1 MTSPLLAT
9 DDDASPTD
17 SDPPSTEPTPTTF
30 GHNIDLGK
38 LSPGNTIVG
47 WTTEQCADYIS
58 SLGLPQ
64 YCDKFIGRN
73 RSSADS
79 ETELMGVIHPE
90 NEIVGEAL
98 IALRHEELKEMAI
111 ISVGHRL
118 TILKGVYDVK
128 IKQDIPID
136 SDHWIPPCKL
146 LPLPFLP
153 AYLTPCVAADAM
165 AQDQTATRDDIS
177 RIIKSI
183 EIRDHRIH
191 AAEAELRKITDEYR
205 RLRDELLPIF
215 RIVKDQSQPLPYH
228 PNDNHS
234 PNHHE
239 DGMSPMVSQLPP
251 EQKIGSSLS
260 RKFSTKRLFLGG
272 TPKSSSPT
280 HIPQSIPEG
289 RQADTSLDPSAAAVA
304 ASNHLTTTALGGS
317 QASTSPSQV
326 NIPSPTSPNT
336 YANQPTLH
344 QRTYRDQQPSNGGSR
359 TIYSHAEDPQGY
371 SSSASTFVSDR
382 DRDRSNPTPTPGS
395 QRNRGPPPEQYQQS
409 QQSQQLRQQQM
420 QDEPSSSGGNNVNIF
435 KSFRVSM
442 EDPCERVLPAALK
455 KYNINH
461 DWKNYAL
468 YIVYGDQE
476 RCLGLREKPLILFK
490 QLDKEG
496 RKPMFMLRRHAAP
509 LEGHSGPTG
518 SGGGQGVGM
527 GGGGG
532 GGYDAGGLGN
542 GRGHQSSIQLPGG
555 VL

>member
-1 MTSPLLAT
+1 M
-9 DDDASPTD
+9 
-17 SDPPSTEPTPTTF
+17 
-30 GHNIDLGK
+30 
-38 LSPGNTIVG
+38 
-47 WTTEQCADYIS
+47 
-58 SLGLPQ
+58 
-64 YCDKFIGRN
+64 
-73 RSSADS
+73 
-79 ETELMGVIHPE
+79 IHIE

-111 ISVGHRL
+111 VSVGHRL
-118 TILKGVYDVK
+118 TILKAVYDVK

-136 SDHWIPPCKL
+136 SDHWIPPCTL
-146 LPLPFLP
+146 LTSLILLTFLTFH
-153 AYLTPCVAADAM
+153 LAADAM

-183 EIRDHRIH
+183 EIRDHRIQ

-215 RIVKDQSQPLPYH
+215 RMAKDQSQPLPYH
-228 PNDNHS
+228 PNDTHS
-234 PNHHE
+234 LNHHE
-239 DGMSPMVSQLPP
+239 DGMSPLLSQLPP
-251 EQKIGSSLS
+251 EPKISSGLS

-304 ASNHLTTTALGGS
+304 ASNHLTTTAMGGS
-317 QASTSPSQV
+317 QPSTSPSQA

-344 QRTYRDQQPSNGGSR
+344 QRTYRDQQPSSGGAR
-359 TIYSHAEDPQGY
+359 TIYSHTEDPQNY
-371 SSSASTFVSDR
+371 SSSASTFTTER

-395 QRNRGPPPEQYQQS
+395 QRNRAVPEQYRQAQQQP
-409 QQSQQLRQQQM
+409 QQQQQQQQQM
-420 QDEPSSSGGNNVNIF
+420 QDEPPSGGNNFNIF
-435 KSFRVSM
+435 KKFRVSM

-455 KYNINH
+455 KYNINA

-518 SGGGQGVGM
+518 SGGGQGMGD
-527 GGGGG
+527 GGGS
-532 GGYDAGGLGN
+532 YDAGGLGS